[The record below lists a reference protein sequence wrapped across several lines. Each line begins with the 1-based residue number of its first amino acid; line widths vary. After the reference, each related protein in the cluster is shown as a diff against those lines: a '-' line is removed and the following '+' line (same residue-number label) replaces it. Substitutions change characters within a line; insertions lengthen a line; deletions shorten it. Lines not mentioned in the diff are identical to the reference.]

1 MKYAHYDENTN
12 KILGY
17 YDDEIHAVL
26 PSPNIKLT
34 DKQWQEAINTNANY
48 ADTKQNKLI
57 YKQKELSAEDK
68 KQAELNELE
77 TQIKE
82 TEELIRHALLIGND
96 AVLDELRAEYKELLN
111 QKEILKGE
119 DNEKEN

>member
-1 MKYAHYDENTN
+1 MKYAHYNKETN
-12 KILGY
+12 EILGF
-17 YDDEIHAVL
+17 YDDDIHEII
-26 PSPNIKLT
+26 PEPNIKIT
-34 DKQWQEAINTNANY
+34 YEQWQEAINTNANY
-48 ADTKQNKLI
+48 VGNNKLI

-68 KQAELNELE
+68 KQNELNELE

-82 TEELIRHALLIGND
+82 TEELIRNALLIGNN
-96 AVLDELRAEYKELLN
+96 AVLEELRAEYKELLN

>member
-1 MKYAHYDENTN
+1 MKYAHYNKETN
-12 KILGY
+12 EILGF
-17 YDDEIHAVL
+17 YDDDIHEII
-26 PSPNIKLT
+26 PEPNIKIT
-34 DKQWQEAINTNANY
+34 YEQWQEAINTNANY
-48 ADTKQNKLI
+48 VGNNKLI

-68 KQAELNELE
+68 KQTELNELE

-82 TEELIRHALLIGND
+82 TEELIRNALLIGNN
-96 AVLDELRAEYKELLN
+96 AVLEELRAEYKELLN

>member
-1 MKYAHYDENTN
+1 MKYAHYNKETN
-12 KILGY
+12 EILGF
-17 YDDEIHAVL
+17 YDDDIHEI
-26 PSPNIKLT
+26 PEPNIKIT
-34 DKQWQEAINTNANY
+34 YEQWQEAINTNANY
-48 ADTKQNKLI
+48 VGNNKLI

-68 KQAELNELE
+68 KQNELNELE

-82 TEELIRHALLIGND
+82 TEELIRNALLIGNN
-96 AVLDELRAEYKELLN
+96 AVLEELRAEYKELLN